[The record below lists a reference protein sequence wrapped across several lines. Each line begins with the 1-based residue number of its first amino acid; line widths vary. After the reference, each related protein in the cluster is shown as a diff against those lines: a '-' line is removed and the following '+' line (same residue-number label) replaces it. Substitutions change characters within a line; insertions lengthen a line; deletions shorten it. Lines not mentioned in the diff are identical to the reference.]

1 MKNIKII
8 NRIVYISGILC
19 MGSGLAYIKSH
30 AGWME
35 LIAGLVVVFGV
46 TLMSATSIAW
56 RNYDR

>member
-1 MKNIKII
+1 MKDIKII
-8 NRIVYISGILC
+8 NRIVYVSGILC

-35 LIAGLVVVFGV
+35 LIAGLIVVFGV
-46 TLMSATSIAW
+46 SLMAVTTVAW